1 LTLACLWGNTPATK
15 TGKNPEE
22 TSEETAMAT
31 GTTTS
36 ATPAKKKTAKTTTAT
51 SAKTKTTTTKT
62 RAAVATASRPSRSN
76 GASKSRRINPDQR
89 RNYIEVAAYYIAERR
104 GFSGGHEAEDWVT
117 AEVEIDRLLAEGKLN
132 G

>member
-1 LTLACLWGNTPATK
+1 
-15 TGKNPEE
+15 
-22 TSEETAMAT
+22 MAT

-36 ATPAKKKTAKTTTAT
+36 ATPAKKKTAKAAITTA
-51 SAKTKTTTTKT
+51 KPTTTKAKT
-62 RAAVATASRPSRSN
+62 TVAAASRPSRSN
-76 GASKSRRINPDQR
+76 GTGKSRRVNPDQR

-117 AEVEIDRLLAEGKLN
+117 AENEIDRLLAEGKLN

>member
-1 LTLACLWGNTPATK
+1 
-15 TGKNPEE
+15 
-22 TSEETAMAT
+22 MAT

-36 ATPAKKKTAKTTTAT
+36 ASPAKKKTAKAAITTAKPKT
-51 SAKTKTTTTKT
+51 ITAKAKTTV
-62 RAAVATASRPSRSN
+62 AAASRPSRSN
-76 GASKSRRINPDQR
+76 GMGKSRRINPDQR

-117 AEVEIDRLLAEGKLN
+117 AEMEIDRLLAEGKLN